1 MWPLAVGPKEQVGI
15 APAQDAKLETMSLD
29 SRRLNDCRASPPAR
43 LVHDEALHAVPDF
56 RSPGMPNPS
65 PMTEQNT
72 NTAGF
77 RHAFVVATQC
87 TLHQNAPVLR
97 SLRHVELL
105 CRQSGVT
112 KTVASNTIE

>member
-1 MWPLAVGPKEQVGI
+1 MLPLAVRPKEQVRI
-15 APAQDAKLETMSLD
+15 VALQDAMLETMSLD
-29 SRRLNDCRASPPAR
+29 SRRLNDRRVGPPSR

-56 RSPGMPNPS
+56 RSPGVRRHPS
-65 PMTEQNT
+65 PMAEQNT

-87 TLHQNAPVLR
+87 TFHQNAPLLR

-112 KTVASNTIE
+112 KMVASN